1 MTRVCQL
8 SGKKTRAGRQFTKRG
23 LAKAKGGVGKKIT
36 SCTNRTFKPNLQ
48 RVRAVVDGRVM
59 RLRVA
64 AKYIHRGMTVKPVK
78 RTWQP
83 KDTQPKDTKPED
95 AKPAVATATQA

>member
-1 MTRVCQL
+1 MSRVCQI

-36 SCTNRTFKPNLQ
+36 SCTNRTFKPNVQ
-48 RVRAVVDGRVM
+48 KVRAVVDGKVV

-64 AKYIHRGMTVKPVK
+64 AKFISRGMTVKPLK
-78 RTWQP
+78 RLW
-83 KDTQPKDTKPED
+83 KPE
-95 AKPAVATATQA
+95 ASKA

>member
-1 MTRVCQL
+1 MARVCEI

-48 RVRAVVDGRVM
+48 RVRAVVDGRIV

-64 AKYIHRGMTVKPVK
+64 AKFIARGMTVKPVK
-78 RTWQP
+78 RVW
-83 KDTQPKDTKPED
+83 KPEN
-95 AKPAVATATQA
+95 AKQAQA